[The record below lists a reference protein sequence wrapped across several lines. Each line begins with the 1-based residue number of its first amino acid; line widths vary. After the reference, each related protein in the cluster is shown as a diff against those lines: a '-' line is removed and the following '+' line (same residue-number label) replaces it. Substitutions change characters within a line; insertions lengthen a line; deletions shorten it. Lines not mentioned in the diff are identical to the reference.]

1 MKFSCIHMHRPGQL
15 TFKRFGYQALQIK
28 INRDFL
34 NFKNVVFL
42 KRLIIL
48 IKIITR
54 KAFK

>member
-1 MKFSCIHMHRPGQL
+1 MHRPGQL

-34 NFKNVVFL
+34 NFKNVVFF

-48 IKIITR
+48 IKIMTR